1 MPVQRVIG
9 YKFTRTVFLIT
20 SFSPQPHRK
29 SRLFFKYWHQEQLA
43 KYVER
48 LERAA
53 LVIQKGE
60 HWGRRI
66 PQLWSHTRAR
76 RNFSPVP
83 ASLLHLL
90 RWQAGCLH
98 VRPLWSQSVYC
109 LCPQWLPSIGKSHQA
124 VPALERE
131 SMCSGELSWAGQ
143 AYDLAVS
150 QGLANCPLEWGLVC
164 ELCEL
169 RRQKQM
175 SLKQVFFLP
184 SERGKRVWG
193 LVGCLVDLIWFPFPF
208 PFQVVSAL
216 DSSEQSTVWCF
227 PLHRLQDCAVRRS
240 CHPTWSL
247 PVVLLFCMGC
257 CTAAASEQLPAVHRT
272 VRHRSRAAPCLLG
285 GRCVGSVQ
293 RGTRG
298 SCFQFVYFSTGTG
311 GTIMCCR

>member
-9 YKFTRTVFLIT
+9 YKFTQTVFLIT

-53 LVIQKGE
+53 VVIQKGE

-66 PQLWSHTRAR
+66 PQLWSHTKAR
-76 RNFSPVP
+76 RNFSLVP

-98 VRPLWSQSVYC
+98 VKPLWSQSVYC

-124 VPALERE
+124 APALERE

-150 QGLANCPLEWGLVC
+150 RGLANCPLEWGLVC

-169 RRQKQM
+169 KRQKQM
-175 SLKQVFFLP
+175 SLKQVSFLP
-184 SERGKRVWG
+184 SERGKRVCG
-193 LVGCLVDLIWFPFPF
+193 LVGCLVDL
-208 PFQVVSAL
+208 VSL
-216 DSSEQSTVWCF
+216 
-227 PLHRLQDCAVRRS
+227 
-240 CHPTWSL
+240 SL
-247 PVVLLFCMGC
+247 PSSVCSWLFRAEHSLVLPPAQASGLCSEEELSPCLVPPC
-257 CTAAASEQLPAVHRT
+257 CASLPRGLLHCCSIWAASSRAPHSD
-272 VRHRSRAAPCLLG
+272 RHQSRAAPCLLG
-285 GRCVGSVQ
+285 GK
-293 RGTRG
+293 
-298 SCFQFVYFSTGTG
+298 
-311 GTIMCCR
+311 MCG